1 MNKKLLCISTNW
13 PEANATAAGVRMHE
27 LLAIFISQEFEITF
41 AATSKHLEGL
51 HSLKEKG
58 ITTQQIVVNAP
69 SFDLLLEETAPD
81 VVLFDRFISEE
92 QFGWR
97 VRDILPNALTI
108 LDTEDL
114 HCLRALR
121 QEQTLSYIKKHKNT
135 PYSLFDQTTDLD
147 ELNSRGLT
155 KRELASMFRC
165 DLNLV
170 VSSFEMTVLVDH
182 FKIPSHLCLLLP
194 ITYPKQHL
202 LAHRANLDYHKRSG
216 YFFIGNG
223 LHKPNIDAIK
233 CLYFSI
239 WPLIKKQ
246 HKLADIYIYGA
257 YLPQQIQELHK
268 PNIGFHII
276 GEVKDVKTPFTK
288 HRVNL
293 VPLRFGAG
301 IKGKILE
308 GFVYGCPHITTSIG
322 KEGMDYT
329 GNWPGKVAHKSV
341 EFAQMAVTLYQDKVQ
356 WQTLKSEGY
365 ELIDQSFERSVYE
378 IKFLECLTQISNS
391 LAEHRGKNFIGM
403 LLQEQQ
409 FQASK
414 YMSLWITEKNKNT

>member
-27 LLAIFISQEFEITF
+27 LLAIFISQEFEIIF
-41 AATSKHLEGL
+41 AATSKHLEGANT
-51 HSLKEKG
+51 LKEKG
-58 ITTQQIVVNAP
+58 ITTQQILVNDP

-121 QEQTLSYIKKHKNT
+121 EEKTTSYIKKHKDT
-135 PYSLFDQTTDLD
+135 PYSIFDEATDLD

-155 KRELASMFRC
+155 KRELASIFRC

-202 LAHRANLDYHKRSG
+202 QAHRASADYHKRSG

-223 LHKPNIDAIK
+223 IHKPNIDAIK

-239 WPLIKKQ
+239 WPLIRKQ
-246 HKLADIYIYGA
+246 HKLAEISVYGA
-257 YLPQQIQELHK
+257 YLSQQIQELHK

-322 KEGMDYT
+322 KEGMDYN
-329 GNWPGKVAHKSV
+329 GNWPGKVAHKSA
-341 EFAQMAVTLYQDKVQ
+341 EFAQMAVALYQDKVQ

>member
-1 MNKKLLCISTNW
+1 MNKKLFCISTNW
-13 PEANATAAGVRMHE
+13 PEPNATAAGVRMHE
-27 LLAIFISQEFEITF
+27 LLAIFISHGFEITF
-41 AATSKHLEGL
+41 TATSNHIEGQL
-51 HSLKEKG
+51 ALKEKG
-58 ITTQQIVVNAP
+58 IITQQILVNDT
-69 SFDLLLEETAPD
+69 SFDLLLKEIEPD

-97 VRDILPNALTI
+97 VREILPSALTM
-108 LDTEDL
+108 LDSEDL

-121 QEQTLSYIKKHKNT
+121 EEQTTSYIKQHKDSAF
-135 PYSLFDQTTDLD
+135 SLFHSDTDLI

-155 KRELASMFRC
+155 ERELASIYRC

-170 VSSFEMTVLVDH
+170 ISSFEMTVLVDH
-182 FKIPSHLCLLLP
+182 FKVPPHLCLLLP
-194 ITYPKQHL
+194 ITYQKQHL
-202 LAHRANLDYHKRSG
+202 LAHRASRDYKERSG

-233 CLYFSI
+233 CLYHSI
-239 WPLIKKQ
+239 WPLMKKQ
-246 HKLADIYIYGA
+246 HKLAEIYIYGA
-257 YLPQQIQELHK
+257 YLPQQIKELHK
-268 PNIGFHII
+268 PNIGFHIVGPVI
-276 GEVKDVKTPFTK
+276 DVKEPFTK

-329 GNWPGKVAHKSV
+329 MKWPGKIANETE
-341 EFAQMAVTLYQDKVQ
+341 EFAQKAVSLYHDESN
-356 WQTLKSEGY
+356 WQILKSEGY
-365 ELIDQSFERSVYE
+365 KFIDQSFERSIYE
-378 IKFLECLTQISNS
+378 IKCFDGLSQTLNNLEG
-391 LAEHRGKNFIGM
+391 HRAKNFMGS

>member
-13 PEANATAAGVRMHE
+13 PEANATAAGVRIHE
-27 LLAIFISQEFEITF
+27 LLAIFISREFEITF
-41 AATSKHLEGL
+41 AATSKHLEGQ
-51 HSLKEKG
+51 HTLKEKG
-58 ITTQQIVVNAP
+58 ITTQQILVNDP
-69 SFDLLLEETAPD
+69 SFDLLLEEIAPD

-114 HCLRALR
+114 HCLRELR
-121 QEQTLSYIKKHKNT
+121 EEQNTFYIKQHKDA
-135 PYSLFDQTTDLD
+135 PYSLFDYVTDLD

-155 KRELASMFRC
+155 KRELASIFRS

-182 FKIPSHLCLLLP
+182 FKVPPHLCLLLP

-202 LAHRANLDYHKRSG
+202 QAHRASADYHKRSG

-246 HKLADIYIYGA
+246 HKLAEIYIYGA
-257 YLPQQIQELHK
+257 YLPQKIFKLHK

-276 GEVKDVKTPFTK
+276 GQVKDVKTPFTK

-293 VPLRFGAG
+293 APLRFGAG

-308 GFVYGCPHITTSIG
+308 GFIYGCPHITTSTG

-329 GNWPGKVAHKSV
+329 VNWPGEVANESK
-341 EFAQMAVTLYQDKVQ
+341 EFAQMSVTIYQDKAQ
-356 WQTLKSEGY
+356 WKKLKSEGY
-365 ELIDQSFERSVYE
+365 KLIDQSFERSVYE
-378 IKFLECLTQISNS
+378 IKLFEYLTQISNC
-391 LAEHRGKNFIGM
+391 LADHRINNFMGS

>member
-27 LLAIFISQEFEITF
+27 LLAIFISQEFEIIF
-41 AATSKHLEGL
+41 AATSKHLEGANT
-51 HSLKEKG
+51 LKEKG
-58 ITTQQIVVNAP
+58 ITTQQILVNDP

-121 QEQTLSYIKKHKNT
+121 EEKTTSYIKKHKDT
-135 PYSLFDQTTDLD
+135 PYSIFDEATDLD

-155 KRELASMFRC
+155 KRELASIFRC

-202 LAHRANLDYHKRSG
+202 QAHRASADYHKRSG

-223 LHKPNIDAIK
+223 IHKPNIDAIK

-239 WPLIKKQ
+239 WPLIRKQ
-246 HKLADIYIYGA
+246 HKLAEISVYGA
-257 YLPQQIQELHK
+257 YLSQQIQELHK

-329 GNWPGKVAHKSV
+329 GNWPGKVAHKSA
-341 EFAQMAVTLYQDKVQ
+341 EFAQMAVALYQDKVQ

>member
-27 LLAIFISQEFEITF
+27 LIAIFISQKFEITF
-41 AATSKHLEGL
+41 AATSKNLEGL
-51 HSLKEKG
+51 HTLNEKG
-58 ITTQQIVVNAP
+58 ITTRQILVNDP
-69 SFDLLLEETAPD
+69 SFDLLLEEITPD
-81 VVLFDRFISEE
+81 IVLFDRFISEE

-121 QEQTLSYIKKHKNT
+121 EEQTTSYIKQHKET
-135 PYSLFDQTTDLD
+135 PYSLFDHATDLD

-155 KRELASMFRC
+155 KRELASIFRC

-182 FKIPSHLCLLLP
+182 FKVPSHLCLLLP

-202 LAHRANLDYHKRSG
+202 QAHRASADYHKRSG

-257 YLPQQIQELHK
+257 YLPQQIHELHK
-268 PNIGFHII
+268 PNIGFHIL
-276 GEVKDVKTPFTK
+276 GEVKDVKTPFTR
-288 HRVNL
+288 HRINL

-308 GFVYGCPHITTSIG
+308 GLIYGCPHITTSIG

-329 GNWPGKVAHKSV
+329 VNWPGKVANKSA
-341 EFAQMAVTLYQDKVQ
+341 EFAQMSVALYQDKAQ
-356 WQTLKSEGY
+356 WEKLNNEGY
-365 ELIDQSFERSVYE
+365 KLIDQSFERSIYK
-378 IKFLECLTQISNS
+378 IKFLEYLTQISNS
-391 LAEHRGKNFIGM
+391 LEDHRGKNFMGS

>member
-1 MNKKLLCISTNW
+1 MNKKLICISTNW
-13 PEANATAAGVRMHE
+13 PEANATAAGVRIHE
-27 LLAIFISQEFEITF
+27 LLAIFISREFEITF
-41 AATSKHLEGL
+41 AATSKHLEGQ
-51 HSLKEKG
+51 HTLKEKG
-58 ITTQQIVVNAP
+58 ITTQQILVNDP
-69 SFDLLLEETAPD
+69 SFDLLLEEIAPD

-114 HCLRALR
+114 HCLRELR
-121 QEQTLSYIKKHKNT
+121 EEQNTSYIKQHKDA
-135 PYSLFDQTTDLD
+135 PYSLFDYVTDLD

-155 KRELASMFRC
+155 KRELASIFRS

-182 FKIPSHLCLLLP
+182 FKVPPHLCLLLP

-202 LAHRANLDYHKRSG
+202 QAHRASADYHKRSG

-246 HKLADIYIYGA
+246 HKLAEIYIYGA
-257 YLPQQIQELHK
+257 YLPQKIFKLHK

-276 GEVKDVKTPFTK
+276 GQVKDVKTPFTK

-308 GFVYGCPHITTSIG
+308 GFVYGCPHITTSTG

-329 GNWPGKVAHKSV
+329 VNWPGEVANESK
-341 EFAQMAVTLYQDKVQ
+341 EFAQMSVTIYQDKAQ
-356 WQTLKSEGY
+356 WKKLKSEGY
-365 ELIDQSFERSVYE
+365 KLIDQSFERSVYE
-378 IKFLECLTQISNS
+378 IKLFEYLTQISNC
-391 LAEHRGKNFIGM
+391 LADHRINNFMGS

>member
-27 LLAIFISQEFEITF
+27 LLAIFMSHGFKTTF
-41 AATSKHLEGL
+41 LATSNNLEGQL
-51 HSLKEKG
+51 ALKEKG
-58 ITTQQIVVNAP
+58 IITQQILVNDA
-69 SFDLLLEETAPD
+69 SFDLLLKEIEPD

-97 VRDILPNALTI
+97 VRDILPNAVTI

-114 HCLRALR
+114 HCLRTLR
-121 QEQTLSYIKKHKNT
+121 EEQTISYINEHKDA
-135 PYSLFDQTTDLD
+135 PYALFHHPTDLVH
-147 ELNSRGLT
+147 LNSKGQT
-155 KRELASMFRC
+155 KRELSSILRC

-182 FKIPSHLCLLLP
+182 FKVPPHLCLLLP
-194 ITYPKQHL
+194 ITYQKQHL
-202 LAHRANLDYHKRSG
+202 LAHRASRDYKERSG

-246 HKLADIYIYGA
+246 HKLAEIYIYGA
-257 YLPQQIQELHK
+257 YLPQQIKELHK

-276 GEVKDVKTPFTK
+276 GAVKDVKAPFNK
-288 HRVNL
+288 HKINL

-308 GFVYGCPHITTSIG
+308 GFVYGCPHITTAIG

-329 GNWPGKVAHKSV
+329 MDWPGKVANESL
-341 EFAQMAVTLYQDKVQ
+341 EFAQKAVSLYHDEFN
-356 WQTLKSEGY
+356 WQILKSEGY
-365 ELIDQSFERSVYE
+365 KFIDQFFERSIRE
-378 IKFLECLTQISNS
+378 IKYLDS
-391 LAEHRGKNFIGM
+391 LSKTLNNLADHRVKNFMGS
-403 LLQEQQ
+403 LLKEQQ

>member
-1 MNKKLLCISTNW
+1 
-13 PEANATAAGVRMHE
+13 
-27 LLAIFISQEFEITF
+27 
-41 AATSKHLEGL
+41 
-51 HSLKEKG
+51 
-58 ITTQQIVVNAP
+58 VNDP

-114 HCLRALR
+114 HCLRTLR
-121 QEQTLSYIKKHKNT
+121 EEQTISYVKKHKNT
-135 PYSLFDQTTDLD
+135 PFSLFDQTTDLD

-329 GNWPGKVAHKSV
+329 GNWPGKVAHKSA
-341 EFAQMAVTLYQDKVQ
+341 EFAQMAVALYQDKVQ